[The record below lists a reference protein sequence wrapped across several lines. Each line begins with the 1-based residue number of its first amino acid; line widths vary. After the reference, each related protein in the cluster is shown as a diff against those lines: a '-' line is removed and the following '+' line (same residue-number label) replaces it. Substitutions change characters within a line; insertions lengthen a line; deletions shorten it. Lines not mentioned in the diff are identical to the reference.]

1 MTTNAG
7 SEARA
12 GAAGAVDTAARTP
25 SGSAL
30 SVEDLRIRYGDV
42 EAVKGISFS
51 VEPGGF
57 LTLLGPSGCGKSTTL
72 RCIAGLE
79 PAAGGTI
86 RLDDQVVAGPG
97 RAVPPEKRGI
107 NMVFQSYAVWP
118 HMTVAKNVAYGLKGL
133 PKREAAART
142 EEVLELVGL
151 AEYAKRYGT
160 ELSGGQQQR
169 VALARAIVTRPKV
182 LLFDEPLSNLDAA
195 LREQMRVELLELQ
208 RTVGITS
215 VYVTHDQTE
224 AMSMS
229 DHVVLLRDGL
239 IEQADGP
246 RELYRRPRTEFAA
259 NFVGRA
265 NILPG
270 RLDAD
275 RRRIEADAGVRVVGA
290 ETAGDDVTGETA
302 SAVFRSENVVVGEAA
317 EGCENRWAGTVER
330 VAFLGRH
337 LDVALTVGDATIR
350 AELRVDSGVE
360 PGQEVTV
367 GVPAADVTLVPA
379 EAA

>member
-1 MTTNAG
+1 MTTQASPEAQPGVAG
-7 SEARA
+7 
-12 GAAGAVDTAARTP
+12 TAARTP

-30 SVEDLRIRYGDV
+30 SVDDLRIRYGDV

-51 VEPGGF
+51 IEPGGF

-86 RLDDQVVAGPG
+86 KVGDQVVAGPG

-118 HMTVAKNVAYGLKGL
+118 HMTVAKNVGYGLKGL
-133 PKREAAART
+133 PKQEVADRV

-151 AEYAKRYGT
+151 ASYARRYGT

-229 DHVVLLRDGL
+229 DHVVLLRDGV

-246 RELYRRPRTEFAA
+246 RELYRRPRSEFAA
-259 NFVGRA
+259 RFVGRA
-265 NILPG
+265 DILPG
-270 RLDAD
+270 RLDTS
-275 RRRIEADAGVRVVGA
+275 RRRLETATGIAVVGA
-290 ETAGDDVTGETA
+290 EAAGDDVPLDAA

-317 EGCENRWAGTVER
+317 ERCENRWDGTVER
-330 VAFLGRH
+330 VAFLGSH
-337 LDVALTVGDATIR
+337 LDVALEVGGASVR
-350 AELRVDSGVE
+350 AELRIDSGVE
-360 PGQEVTV
+360 PGQRVAV
-367 GVPAADVTLVPA
+367 GVLAADVHFVPAAGL
-379 EAA
+379 